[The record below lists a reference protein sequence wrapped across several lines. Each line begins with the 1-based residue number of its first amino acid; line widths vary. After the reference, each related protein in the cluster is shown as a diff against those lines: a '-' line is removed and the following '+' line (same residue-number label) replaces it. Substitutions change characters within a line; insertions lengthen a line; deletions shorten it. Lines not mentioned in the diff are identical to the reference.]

1 MKPRPAPSESS
12 PLHLRISSRME
23 YRLQAP
29 VTLLLN
35 FRVRASPAQTLLSES
50 VRFSIPGR
58 PELITT
64 DPEQNRFDRLTVSR
78 GNILTIRYEAEV
90 STSSRLLDPDS
101 LRKVPPAALDPDL
114 LPFLLPSRYCQSDR
128 LGRLAWQKFGSITP
142 AYDQVW
148 EIARWIYE
156 SIEYLPGATN
166 SATSAYDTITQ
177 RAGVC
182 RDFAHLGIALCRA
195 LNIPARYFTG
205 YAHRLKPQ
213 DFHACFE
220 AFIGGHWVLFDPTR
234 LAPPNGMIRIGL
246 GRDAADVSVCTAFG
260 PVYPGVHE
268 IRCEVRN
275 RSFRPLKPEDLTHT
289 AISLE

>member
-1 MKPRPAPSESS
+1 M
-12 PLHLRISSRME
+12 RIISRMQ
-23 YRLQAP
+23 YRMKTP

-35 FRVRASPAQTLLSES
+35 FRVRASSVQTLLSES
-50 VRFSIPGR
+50 VRFSLPGR
-58 PELITT
+58 PELILSA
-64 DPEQNRFDRLTVSR
+64 PGGNRFDRLHVR
-78 GNILTIRYEAEV
+78 KGNVLTIQYEAEV
-90 STSSRLLDPDS
+90 STCSRLLDPDT
-101 LRKVPPAALDPDL
+101 LRKVPPAALDPAL
-114 LPFLLPSRYCQSDR
+114 LPFLFPSRYCQSDR
-128 LGRLAWQKFGSITP
+128 LGRLAWQKFGHITP
-142 AYDQVW
+142 VYDQVW

-156 SIEYLPGATN
+156 SVEYLPGAT
-166 SATSAYDTITQ
+166 SSVTSAYDTVTQ

-234 LAPPNGMIRIGL
+234 LAAPNGLVRIGL

-260 PVYPGVHE
+260 PVYPGLYE
-268 IRCEVRN
+268 IRCEVLN
-275 RSFRPLKPEDLTHT
+275 RAFRPLTPEHLAHT
-289 AISLE
+289 AVSLE